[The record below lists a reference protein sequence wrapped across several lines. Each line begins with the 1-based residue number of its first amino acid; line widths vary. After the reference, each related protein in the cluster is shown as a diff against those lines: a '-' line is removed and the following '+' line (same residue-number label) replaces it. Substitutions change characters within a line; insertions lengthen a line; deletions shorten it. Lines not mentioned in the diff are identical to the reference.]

1 METRI
6 ESRIEEKPEKE
17 GKGRDSW
24 TDLLRFAVICL
35 LIVIP
40 FRMFVA
46 QPYIVEGSSMDP
58 TFKNGDYLI
67 VDQLSFNFTTP
78 KRGDVIILKFP
89 EDTSRYLI
97 KRVIGLPNET
107 VLVKNGKVTVK
118 AGDKELSLD
127 ESYVRFEKSDSG
139 QFRLGEGEYFV
150 MGDNRAASSDSRI
163 WGSVPEEDIVGKAI
177 IRLLPLSSKHF
188 LPGNITN

>member
-1 METRI
+1 MN
-6 ESRIEEKPEKE
+6 ESQAPIKEKS
-17 GKGRDSW
+17 GQDSW
-24 TDLLRFAVICL
+24 TDLLRFAFICL

-40 FRMFVA
+40 FRMFIA

-67 VDQLSFNFTTP
+67 VDQISYDFILP
-78 KRGDVIILKFP
+78 KRGEVIILKFP

-107 VLVKNGKVTVK
+107 VSIKNGKVTIRKGSEETV
-118 AGDKELSLD
+118 LD
-127 ESYVRFEKSDSG
+127 ESYVRFEKSDTMEYK
-139 QFRLGEGEYFV
+139 LGDNEFFV

-163 WGSVPEEDIVGKAI
+163 WGAVPSEDVVGRALL
-177 IRLLPLSSKHF
+177 RLLPLHSVDF
-188 LPGNITN
+188 LPGNKSF

>member
-1 METRI
+1 ME
-6 ESRIEEKPEKE
+6 ENLPEK
-17 GKGRDSW
+17 KDSW
-24 TDLLRFAVICL
+24 TDLLRFAIICL

-40 FRMFVA
+40 FRMFIA

-67 VDQLSFNFTTP
+67 VDQLSFDFTTP

-89 EDTSRYLI
+89 QDTSRYLI

-107 VLVKNGKVTVK
+107 VSIKKGIVTIKNSQG
-118 AGDKELSLD
+118 ELPLD
-127 ESYVRFEKSDSG
+127 ESYVRFEKADSG
-139 QFRLGEGEYFV
+139 EYVLGDREYFV

-163 WGSVPEEDIVGKAI
+163 WGPVPVQDVVGKAV
-177 IRLLPLSSKHF
+177 IRLLPVNSKHF
-188 LPGNITN
+188 LPGKINDKN